1 MARYG
6 VTSKYYKETFDT
18 TTKTYVFVRNV
29 IQRILTKRFSQSEQR
44 HLSIDHNYFIFK
56 RLKQDVFRFSKRDIS
71 DFLNI

>member
-6 VTSKYYKETFDT
+6 VTSKYYIETFDT
-18 TTKTYVFVRNV
+18 TTKTYVFRNV
-29 IQRILTKRFSQSEQR
+29 IRKILTTRFSQSEQR